1 MTTSLTV
8 KCTWC
13 NTRSTVEFD
22 ANDKRMTV
30 LECCGP
36 RRSAEHY
43 RLQRNAARGTAKLLL
58 DFAIEI
64 YKTDNWTTKFRQDIE
79 EDLDAFQRQVQD
91 W

>member
-22 ANDKRMTV
+22 ANDKRLTV

-58 DFAIEI
+58 DLAEEI
-64 YKTDNWTTKFRQDIE
+64 YKAAHIKDDALE
-79 EDLDAFQRQVQD
+79 EDLDAFQWQVQD